1 MNPVRGLRL
10 MLIIAHLLP
19 GGGLQGI
26 EPRKGIATNAVLEW
40 EYNEVSVQLQGI
52 EPRKGIAT
60 RYRRRTWPHLE

>member
-1 MNPVRGLRL
+1 

-52 EPRKGIAT
+52 EPRKGIDTVLPVKRPLDLAGLRST
-60 RYRRRTWPHLE
+60 P

>member
-1 MNPVRGLRL
+1 

-60 RYRRRTWPHLE
+60 RYRRRPWPHLE